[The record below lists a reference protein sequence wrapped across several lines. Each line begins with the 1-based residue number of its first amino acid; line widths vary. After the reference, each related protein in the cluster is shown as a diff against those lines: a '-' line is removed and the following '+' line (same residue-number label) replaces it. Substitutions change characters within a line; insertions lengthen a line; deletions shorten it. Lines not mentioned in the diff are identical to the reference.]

1 MTFLFFTFSHI
12 IKLLIKSMNQSKNL
26 NLLSMSFCA
35 SVNFSVFESSRR
47 CTLNWVSM
55 SGKLMR
61 RRGSGLGVPVIRSLT
76 PSTTTTTCRCLTAR
90 CSCFDWALDSM
101 REAEEM
107 VMAKRSSRRASS
119 PAPAI
124 AGLLLR
130 PVSRRPPS
138 SCPPLLSLPPVS
150 CLHTCFSHPH
160 LPPLPTLG
168 RRFLVDCC
176 PPRFLCL
183 PVLDCDLPRLASQRW
198 QVRSKLPRPP
208 VISPLHLDQLPNCPP
223 CHHHRRHLQSGS
235 PRHCH
240 CDRQW
245 GAGSDI
251 TRIGSRCTWLGT
263 RHGQSKRPLTFVNC
277 VALPNILSAKIL
289 LHQF

>member
-1 MTFLFFTFSHI
+1 
-12 IKLLIKSMNQSKNL
+12 
-26 NLLSMSFCA
+26 
-35 SVNFSVFESSRR
+35 
-47 CTLNWVSM
+47 
-55 SGKLMR
+55 
-61 RRGSGLGVPVIRSLT
+61 
-76 PSTTTTTCRCLTAR
+76 
-90 CSCFDWALDSM
+90 
-101 REAEEM
+101 
-107 VMAKRSSRRASS
+107 MAKRSSRRASS

-183 PVLDCDLPRLASQRW
+183 PVVDCDLPRLASQRW
-198 QVRSKLPRPP
+198 QARSKLPRPP
-208 VISPLHLDQLPNCPP
+208 VISPLSAPGHNC
-223 CHHHRRHLQSGS
+223 S
-235 PRHCH
+235 PSASPSPWSPIGLSH

-245 GAGSDI
+245 LAVISPGGAAGAPGDQAWAVE
-251 TRIGSRCTWLGT
+251 TPPHLRQLC
-263 RHGQSKRPLTFVNC
+263 RP
-277 VALPNILSAKIL
+277 LPNILSANIL